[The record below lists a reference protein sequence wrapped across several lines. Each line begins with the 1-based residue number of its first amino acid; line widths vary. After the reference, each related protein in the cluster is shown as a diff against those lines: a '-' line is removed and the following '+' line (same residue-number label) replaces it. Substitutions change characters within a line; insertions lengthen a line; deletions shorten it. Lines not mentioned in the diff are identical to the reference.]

1 MKKSRWILVLIT
13 AAIVSFAFTERG
25 ERYFEIAKSLDIFAT
40 LFKEVNAYYVD
51 DVEPKKL
58 IRTGIDDMLES
69 LDPYTTYIPEEELEN
84 FRVLTTGQYAGIGAL
99 INVIN
104 DKTVITHPYKG
115 FPAYN
120 AGVRVGDEIVSIN
133 GKTMVGKPTTDITTN
148 LKGQAK
154 TEVELKV
161 KRAVVGELTFKI
173 KREKISITNIA
184 YYGMVGTSDVGYIK
198 LDEFTPGAAKE
209 VSEAVQN
216 LKTLGAKKLILDL
229 RDNLGGLMHE
239 GINIVNLFIPKNLEV
254 VSTKGK
260 VKEWNKSYST
270 LNNPVDTEIP
280 IAVLVSEASASAA
293 EIVSGSL
300 QDYDRAVLVGKKT
313 FGKGLVQTTRQLSY
327 GSELKVTVAKY
338 YIPSGRCIQAL
349 DYAHRNEDGSVSKF
363 PDSLRTEF
371 KTKGGRKV
379 YDGNGIDPDVTTEDH
394 YLSSVATA
402 LLRNG
407 LIFEYASKYCGE
419 RPARPDFKT
428 FKLSDADYAK
438 FTEWIKTQ
446 KFTYRSDLETGTNE
460 LIKAAKEERYYPEI
474 EAQLNDLKKRIE
486 NNKATDLI
494 RFKREIIDVLEQQIA
509 FHYALAEGEAA
520 VSLPRDKTVSEAL
533 KVLGDNQRYKTIL
546 TAAP

>member
-1 MKKSRWILVLIT
+1 MKKSKWILLIPVV
-13 AAIVSFAFTERG
+13 ALVSFAFTKPA

-58 IRTGIDDMLES
+58 IRNGIDNMLES
-69 LDPYTTYIPEEELEN
+69 LDPYTTYIPEEELES

-104 DKTVITHPYKG
+104 NKTVITHPYKD
-115 FPAYN
+115 FPAYK
-120 AGVRVGDEIVSIN
+120 AGVRVGDEIIAIN
-133 GKTMVGKPTTDITTN
+133 GKNMVGKAPSEITTN

-154 TEVELKV
+154 TEVELTV
-161 KRAVVGELTFKI
+161 KRAGAGELTFKI
-173 KREKISITNIA
+173 KREKISITNIS
-184 YYGMVGTSDVGYIK
+184 YFGMIGTSDVGYIK

-209 VSEAVQN
+209 VSEAVVS
-216 LKTLGAKKLILDL
+216 LKTQGAKKLILDL

-239 GINIVNLFIPKNLEV
+239 GINIVNLFIPRNQEV

-260 VKEWNKSYST
+260 VKEWNKTYST
-270 LNNPVDTEIP
+270 LNNPLDTEIP
-280 IAVLVSEASASAA
+280 LAVLTSESSASAA

-300 QDYDRAVLVGKKT
+300 QDYDRAVLVGRKT

-327 GSELKVTVAKY
+327 GAELKVTVAKY

-363 PDSLRTEF
+363 ADSLRTEF

-379 YDGNGIDPDVTTEDH
+379 LDGNGIDPDISTEDE
-394 YLSSVATA
+394 YLSAVTSA
-402 LLRNG
+402 LIQDG
-407 LIFEYASKYCGE
+407 LVFDYASKYCGE
-419 RPARPDFKT
+419 HPNNLDFKT
-428 FKLSDADYAK
+428 FKLSDTDYTK
-438 FTEWIKTQ
+438 FTDWLKNQ
-446 KFTYRSDLETGTNE
+446 RFTYKSELETNTNE

-474 EAQLNDLKKRIE
+474 EAQLSDLKKRIE
-486 NNKATDLI
+486 NSKTTDLV
-494 RFKREIIDVLEQQIA
+494 RFKKEISEVLEQQIA

-520 VSLPRDKTVSEAL
+520 VTLSRDKTVAEAVKIL
-533 KVLGDNQRYKTIL
+533 DDNNRYKTVL
-546 TAAP
+546 AP

>member
-1 MKKSRWILVLIT
+1 MKKSRWIVIIIVV
-13 AAIVSFAFTERG
+13 AAISVAFTKPA

-58 IRTGIDDMLES
+58 IRSGIENMLES

-104 DKTVITHPYKG
+104 NKTVITHPYKD
-115 FPAYN
+115 FPAYK
-120 AGVRVGDEIVSIN
+120 AGVRVGDEIIAIN
-133 GKTMVGKPTTDITTN
+133 NKSMVGKAPGEITSN

-154 TEVELKV
+154 TEVELTV
-161 KRAVVGELTFKI
+161 RRAGVGELTFTI
-173 KREKISITNIA
+173 KREKISITNIS
-184 YYGMVGTSDVGYIK
+184 YFGMVGTSDVGYIK

-209 VSEAVQN
+209 VREAVQS
-216 LKTLGAKKLILDL
+216 LKAQGAKKLILDL

-239 GINIVNLFIPKNLEV
+239 GINIVNLFIGKNQEV

-260 VKEWNKSYST
+260 VKEWNKTYST
-270 LNNPVDTEIP
+270 LNNPLDTEMP
-280 IAVLVSEASASAA
+280 LVVLTSESSASAA

-300 QDYDRAVLVGKKT
+300 QDYDRAVLVGRKT

-349 DYAHRNEDGSVSKF
+349 DYAHRNADGSVSKF
-363 PDSLRTEF
+363 ADSLRTEF

-379 YDGNGIDPDVTTEDH
+379 MDGNGIDPDVSTEEDE
-394 YLSSVATA
+394 YLSAVTSA
-402 LLRNG
+402 LIQNG
-407 LIFEYASKYCGE
+407 LVFEYASKYCGE
-419 RPARPDFKT
+419 HPTQPDFKT
-428 FKLSDADYAK
+428 FKLSDANYTRFID
-438 FTEWIKTQ
+438 WLKTQ
-446 KFTYRSDLETGTNE
+446 KFTYKSELENNTNE

-486 NNKATDLI
+486 NSKTTDLI
-494 RFKREIIDVLEQQIA
+494 RFKKELCEVLEQQIA

-520 VSLPRDKTVSEAL
+520 VTVSRDKTIAEAV
-533 KVLGDNQRYKTIL
+533 KILGDNNRYKAIL
-546 TAAP
+546 TP

>member
-1 MKKSRWILVLIT
+1 MKKRRWILWMVVI
-13 AAIVSFAFTERG
+13 AAISFAFTKPA

-58 IRTGIDDMLES
+58 IRNGIDNMLES
-69 LDPYTTYIPEEELEN
+69 LDPYTVYIPEEELES

-104 DKTVITHPYKG
+104 NKTVVTHPYKG
-115 FPAYN
+115 FPAYK
-120 AGVRVGDEIVSIN
+120 AGVRVGDEIISVN
-133 GKTMVGKPTTDITTN
+133 GKNMVGREPSEITTN

-161 KRAVVGELTFKI
+161 KRAGAGELTFRI
-173 KREKISITNIA
+173 KREKISIANIS
-184 YYGMVGTSDVGYIK
+184 YFGMIGTSDVGYIK

-209 VSEAVQN
+209 VSEAILA
-216 LKTLGAKKLILDL
+216 LKTKGAKKLILDL

-239 GINIVNLFIPKNLEV
+239 GINVVNLFIARNQEV

-260 VKEWNKSYST
+260 VKEWNKTYAT
-270 LNNPVDTEIP
+270 LNSPLDTEIP
-280 IAVLVSEASASAA
+280 LAILTSEVSASAA

-300 QDYDRAVLVGKKT
+300 QDYDRAVLVGRKT

-349 DYAHRNEDGSVSKF
+349 DYAHRNADGSVSKF
-363 PDSLRTEF
+363 ADSLRGEF

-379 YDGNGIDPDVTTEDH
+379 LDGNGIDPDVSTEDE
-394 YLSSVATA
+394 YLSAIASAMIQ
-402 LLRNG
+402 NG
-407 LIFEYASKYCGE
+407 LVFEYASKYCGE
-419 RPARPDFKT
+419 HPIQPDFKT
-428 FKLSDADYAK
+428 FKFSEADYAK
-438 FTEWIKTQ
+438 FTDWLKTQ
-446 KFTYRSDLETGTNE
+446 KFTYKSELETSTAE

-486 NNKATDLI
+486 NSKTTDLI
-494 RFKREIIDVLEQQIA
+494 RFKKEISEVLEQQIA
-509 FHYALAEGEAA
+509 FHYALAEGEATIMLA
-520 VSLPRDKTVSEAL
+520 RDKTVGEAVKIL
-533 KVLGDNQRYKTIL
+533 NDNNRYKAIL
-546 TAAP
+546 TP

>member
-1 MKKSRWILVLIT
+1 MKKSRWILGLIMVG
-13 AAIVSFAFTERG
+13 AISFAFTKPA

-58 IRTGIDDMLES
+58 IRTGIDNMLGS
-69 LDPYTTYIPEEELEN
+69 LDPYTNYIPEEELEN

-104 DKTVITHPYKG
+104 NKTVITHPYKQ
-115 FPAYN
+115 FPAYK
-120 AGVRVGDEIVSIN
+120 AGVRVGDEIIAIN
-133 GKTMVGKPTTDITTN
+133 GKSMVGKLPSEITTN

-161 KRAVVGELTFKI
+161 KRSGVGELTFKI
-173 KREKISITNIA
+173 KREKISITNISFF
-184 YYGMVGTSDVGYIK
+184 GMVGNSDVGYIK

-209 VSEAVQN
+209 VSEAVLS
-216 LKTLGAKKLILDL
+216 LKAQGAKKLILDL

-260 VKEWNKSYST
+260 VKDWNKTYST
-270 LNNPVDTEIP
+270 LNNPIDTEIP
-280 IAVLVSEASASAA
+280 LAVLTSEVSASAA

-300 QDYDRAVLVGKKT
+300 QDYDRAVLVGRKT

-349 DYAHRNEDGSVSKF
+349 DYSHRNADGSVSKF
-363 PDSLRTEF
+363 ADSLRTEF

-379 YDGNGIDPDVTTEDH
+379 LDGNGIDPDVSTEDE
-394 YLSSVATA
+394 YLSAVSIA
-402 LLRNG
+402 LLQDG
-407 LIFEYASKYCGE
+407 LIFDYASKYCGE
-419 RPARPDFKT
+419 HSVQPDFKT
-428 FKLSDADYAK
+428 FKLSDAEYAK
-438 FTEWIKTQ
+438 FTEWLKTQ
-446 KFTYRSDLETGTNE
+446 KFTYKSELETGTNE

-474 EAQLNDLKKRIE
+474 EAQLSDLKKRIE
-486 NNKATDLI
+486 NNKTTDLI
-494 RFKREIIDVLEQQIA
+494 RFKNEISEVLEQQIA

-520 VSLPRDKTVSEAL
+520 VTLSRDKTVGEAVKIL
-533 KVLGDNQRYKTIL
+533 SDNSRYKTIL
-546 TAAP
+546 TP

>member
-1 MKKSRWILVLIT
+1 MKKRWILAVVVT
-13 AAIVSFAFTERG
+13 AMVSFAFTKPA

-58 IRTGIDDMLES
+58 IRNGIDNMLES

-104 DKTVITHPYKG
+104 DKTVITHPYKN
-115 FPAYN
+115 FPAYK
-120 AGVRVGDEIVSIN
+120 AGVRVGDEIVAIN
-133 GKTMVGKPTTDITTN
+133 GKSMIGKAPGEITSG

-161 KRAVVGELTFKI
+161 KRAGTGELTFKI
-173 KREKISITNIA
+173 KREKISISNIS
-184 YYGMVGTSDVGYIK
+184 YFGMVGNSDVGYIK

-209 VSEAVQN
+209 VNEAVQA
-216 LKTLGAKKLILDL
+216 LKTRGAKKLILDL

-239 GINIVNLFIPKNLEV
+239 GINIVNLFIPKNQEV

-260 VKEWNKSYST
+260 VKEWNKTYST
-270 LNNPVDTEIP
+270 LNNPLDTEIP
-280 IAVLVSEASASAA
+280 LAVLISESSASAA

-300 QDYDRAVLVGKKT
+300 QDYDRAVLVGRKT

-349 DYAHRNEDGSVSKF
+349 DYAHRNADGSVSKF
-363 PDSLRTEF
+363 ADSLRREF

-379 YDGNGIDPDVTTEDH
+379 LDGNGIDPDVNVDDE
-394 YLSSVATA
+394 YLSAVSSA
-402 LLRNG
+402 LIQSG
-407 LIFEYASKYCGE
+407 LVFDYASKYCGE
-419 RPARPDFKT
+419 HPTQPDFKT
-428 FKLSDADYAK
+428 FKISDAEYAR
-438 FTEWIKTQ
+438 FTDWLKIQ
-446 KFTYRSDLETGTNE
+446 KFTYKSEIETNTNE

-474 EAQLNDLKKRIE
+474 EAQLTDLKKRIE
-486 NNKATDLI
+486 NSKTSDFT
-494 RFKREIIDVLEQQIA
+494 RFKREISEVLEQQIA

-520 VSLPRDKTVSEAL
+520 ATLSRDKTIIETV
-533 KVLGDNQRYKTIL
+533 KILGENSRYKAIL
-546 TAAP
+546 TP

>member
-1 MKKSRWILVLIT
+1 MKKSRWILGV
-13 AAIVSFAFTERG
+13 IVVGVISFAFTKPA

-58 IRTGIDDMLES
+58 IRSGIDNMLES
-69 LDPYTTYIPEEELEN
+69 LDPYTNYIPEEELEN

-104 DKTVITHPYKG
+104 NKTVITHPYKQ
-115 FPAYN
+115 FPAYK
-120 AGVRVGDEIVSIN
+120 AGVRVGDEIIAIN
-133 GKTMVGKPTTDITTN
+133 GKSMVGKLPSEITTN

-161 KRAVVGELTFKI
+161 KRSGVGELTFKI
-173 KREKISITNIA
+173 KREKISINNIS
-184 YYGMVGTSDVGYIK
+184 YFGMVGNFDVGYIK

-209 VSEAVQN
+209 VSEAVLS
-216 LKTLGAKKLILDL
+216 LKAQGAKKLILDL

-260 VKEWNKSYST
+260 VKDWNKTYST
-270 LNNPVDTEIP
+270 LNNPIDTEIP
-280 IAVLVSEASASAA
+280 LTVLTSEVSASAA

-300 QDYDRAVLVGKKT
+300 QDYDRAVLVGRKT

-349 DYAHRNEDGSVSKF
+349 DYAHRNADGSVSKF
-363 PDSLRTEF
+363 ADSLRTEF

-379 YDGNGIDPDVTTEDH
+379 LDGNGIDPDVSTEDE
-394 YLSSVATA
+394 YLSAVSSA
-402 LLRNG
+402 LLQNG

-419 RPARPDFKT
+419 HPDKPDFKT
-428 FKLSDADYAK
+428 FKLLDSDYVK
-438 FTEWIKTQ
+438 FTDWLKTQ
-446 KFTYRSDLETGTNE
+446 KFTYKSELETGTIE

-474 EAQLNDLKKRIE
+474 EDQLSDLKKRID
-486 NNKATDLI
+486 NNKTTDLI
-494 RFKREIIDVLEQQIA
+494 RFKKEISEILEQQIA

-520 VSLPRDKTVSEAL
+520 ITLSRDKTVGEAVKIL
-533 KVLGDNQRYKTIL
+533 SDNSRYKTIL
-546 TAAP
+546 TP